1 MDAFGGGHNMREIN
15 VLIGNNLRIERESV
29 GMSRTSM
36 ANALNIKRTVLDEY
50 EAGNLEFEE
59 DFLEL
64 VADVLRCSISV
75 FFKEHVPLNNVR
87 FRSKKSLNSREA
99 ILNTCS
105 GHLQDFLCL
114 EEFLGRRTTSNL
126 DKIRENCFSKD
137 IAQYALNVRKYLGL
151 SITEPV
157 VDVCDIA
164 ERCGVKLVPFN
175 SPEVSVSGLS
185 AYDDKT
191 GPVLFLNT
199 NSKLSVEHKR
209 FSFAHELGHLFIHVG
224 DYRNECDS
232 EESVR
237 EKEANTFASNFLMPE
252 EGFVTGIRNTR
263 GFPIYSVVLRIKN
276 NFGISCISVLYRMN
290 QHYGRPFDAAFAIAF
305 KRETGKAFQRTE
317 EPFPMSEVDFG
328 TQKLKAMVRD
338 AIEKDLITV
347 SRGAEILK
355 CSVSEMRR
363 IMSEWVSWHE

>member
-1 MDAFGGGHNMREIN
+1 MDVFGGGYVMSEIN
-15 VLIGNNLRIERESV
+15 SLIGNNLRIERESV

-64 VADVLRCSISV
+64 VADVLRCSVSV
-75 FFKEHVPLNNVR
+75 FFKEHVPLNNAR
-87 FRSKKSLNSREA
+87 FRSKKPLNSCEA

-105 GHLQDFLCL
+105 EHLQDFLCL
-114 EEFLGRRTTSNL
+114 EEFLQKKTTSDL
-126 DKIRENCFSKD
+126 AIIREKCFSAD
-137 IAQYALNVRKYLGL
+137 IAQYALTVRQYLGL
-151 SITEPV
+151 SSTEPV
-157 VDVCDIA
+157 VDVCEIA

-175 SPEVSVSGLS
+175 CQEVTVSGLS
-185 AYDDKT
+185 ALDDET

-199 NSKLSVEHKR
+199 NPKLSVEHKR
-209 FSFAHELGHLFIHVG
+209 FSFAHELGHLLIHTG
-224 DYRNECDS
+224 DYRNECNS
-232 EESVR
+232 EESTH
-237 EKEANTFASNFLMPE
+237 EKEANAFASNFLMPE

-263 GFPIYSVVLRIKN
+263 GLPIYSVVLRIKN
-276 NFGISCISVLYRMN
+276 NFGISCTSVLYRMN
-290 QHYGRPFDAAFAIAF
+290 QHYGRQFDSAFAIAF
-305 KRETGKAFQRTE
+305 KRETGKAFLRTE
-317 EPFPMSEVDFG
+317 EPFPMSEADFG
-328 TQKLKAMVRD
+328 TQKIKAMVRD

-363 IMSEWVSWHE
+363 VMSEWV